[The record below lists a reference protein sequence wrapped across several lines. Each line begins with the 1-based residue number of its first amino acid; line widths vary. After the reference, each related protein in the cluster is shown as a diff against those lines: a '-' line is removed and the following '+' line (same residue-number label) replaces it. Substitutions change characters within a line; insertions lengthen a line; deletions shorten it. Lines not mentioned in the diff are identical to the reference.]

1 LTPATRARKTSPTAF
16 SIVSDSPDVRY
27 LILSDIHANLEA
39 LETVLEHAD
48 GLWDQSLVLGDLV
61 GYGADPGAVIA
72 RVQALEPLAMIRGN
86 HDKVA
91 CGIDDAREFNN
102 MARIAAAW
110 TAAQLSDADREYL
123 RALRQGPT
131 EIDERV
137 EICHG
142 APFDEDHYIFDAAD
156 ARRALAESTR
166 PLCLFGHTHLPVV
179 FRRVDDVFSGGTP
192 DPDLET
198 VVKLQRGVKYLVNP
212 GSVGQ
217 PRDGDSRAG
226 YAILDDEAQ
235 ELTMIRVRY
244 AVDEAQAKIL
254 AAGLP
259 PSLANRLAL
268 GR

>member
-1 LTPATRARKTSPTAF
+1 
-16 SIVSDSPDVRY
+16 VRY

-39 LETVLEHAD
+39 LETVLDHAE
-48 GLWDQSLVLGDLV
+48 GRWDQSLVLGDLV
-61 GYGADPGAVIA
+61 GYGADPAAVIV
-72 RVQALEPLAMIRGN
+72 RVQALGPAAIIRGN

-91 CGIDDAREFNN
+91 CGLDDAREFNN
-102 MARIAAAW
+102 VARIAAEW
-110 TAAQLSDADREYL
+110 TAAQLSDEQREYL
-123 RALRQGPT
+123 RALPQGPT
-131 EIDERV
+131 AIDDRV

-156 ARRALAESTR
+156 ARRALAEASR
-166 PLCLFGHTHLPVV
+166 PLCLFGHTHIAVV
-179 FRRVDDVFSGGTP
+179 FRRVDDALSGGTP
-192 DPDLET
+192 DPDVET
-198 VVKLQRGVKYLVNP
+198 VVKLQRGVRYLVNP

-217 PRDGDSRAG
+217 PRDGDPRAAYG
-226 YAILDDEAQ
+226 ILDDDKQ

-244 AVDEAQAKIL
+244 AVEDAQAKIH

>member
-1 LTPATRARKTSPTAF
+1 M
-16 SIVSDSPDVRY
+16 RY

-61 GYGADPGAVIA
+61 GYGADPGAVIV
-72 RVQALEPLAMIRGN
+72 RVQALAPTAIIRGN

-91 CGIDDAREFNN
+91 CGLDDARDFNTV
-102 MARIAAAW
+102 ARIAAEW
-110 TAAQLSDADREYL
+110 TSAQLSDEQREYL
-123 RALRQGPT
+123 RTLPQGPT

-137 EICHG
+137 VICHG
-142 APFDEDHYIFDAAD
+142 APFDEDHYIFDAND
-156 ARRALAESTR
+156 ARRSLAEASR

-179 FRRVDDVFSGGTP
+179 FRRVDDALSGGTP
-192 DPDLET
+192 DPDVET
-198 VVKLQRGVKYLVNP
+198 VVKLQRGVRYLINP
-212 GSVGQ
+212 GSIGQ
-217 PRDGDSRAG
+217 PRDGDPRAG

-244 AVDEAQAKIL
+244 PVEEAQAKIH